1 MPLRTIGTL
10 RVETKQLWHPRA
22 TLFPALP
29 TPSKQTQNKVELANS
44 NGVSIGDVMPHAMA
58 VLHGVIAKDGA
69 LVCDSEPL
77 SCPRCG
83 AVYDL
88 HYSNETG
95 PSQLQL
101 FRYIA
106 SENIYNEHPRHH
118 SSIALGSPRRC

>member
-1 MPLRTIGTL
+1 MRLT
-10 RVETKQLWHPRA
+10 EN
-22 TLFPALP
+22 
-29 TPSKQTQNKVELANS
+29 QNKVELANS

-83 AVYDL
+83 AVYDP

-101 FRYIA
+101 IRYIA